1 MIISFAS
8 GKGGTGKTTVAINFA
23 LSLSQES
30 NHPAIQFL
38 DCDVEEPNA
47 AIFLKP
53 KFTETVSVGIPV
65 PVVDFKKCTYC
76 GKCAEVCAYNAIAV
90 VNPVGYTQT
99 KRNTTNIETSP
110 TSANQVKRNVL
121 IFSELCHGCGGCTL
135 LCPENAISETN
146 REIGIM
152 QIGKAGTIEFIHG
165 KLNIG
170 EPMAPPLIREIKQK
184 AFGETVKRRN
194 GETNHQVTIIDVP
207 PGTSCPVIE
216 AVKGSDFSILVTEP
230 TPFGLHDLKLAVETL
245 RKINIPFGVVIN
257 RDGIGDSKTDQYC
270 KKENIPV
277 LMRIPMDREIA
288 IAYSNGIPLI
298 KINTKYEAKFSELYK
313 KIINEF
319 NKRK

>member
-8 GKGGTGKTTVAINFA
+8 GKGGTGKTTVAINLA
-23 LSLSQES
+23 LSLSQKS

-53 KFTETVSVGIPV
+53 KFTQTVSVGIPV

-245 RKINIPFGVVIN
+245 RKINIPFGIVIN

-298 KINTKYEAKFSELYK
+298 NINTKYEAKFSELHK